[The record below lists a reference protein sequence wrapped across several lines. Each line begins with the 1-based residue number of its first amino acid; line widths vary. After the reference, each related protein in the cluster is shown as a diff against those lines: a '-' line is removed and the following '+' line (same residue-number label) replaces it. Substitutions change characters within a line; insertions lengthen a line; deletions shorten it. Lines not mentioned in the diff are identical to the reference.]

1 MSKSIVKPMLAA
13 EVDFNK
19 LRYPIFTQPKLDGIR
34 VIIKDGVV
42 YSRSLK
48 PIANKHVQSL
58 FGHLHGADGELI
70 VGDVTA
76 QDVFQKTT
84 SGVMS
89 KEGEPDVTLYAFDM
103 WNQTGKT
110 YESRYNTLLEVIYQQ
125 PQVYDVPYST
135 IHTQK
140 ELLVYAD
147 TQISAGYEGIMLR
160 NPNTTYKHGRA
171 TNNTQELLKYKLFE
185 DSEFECVGVEE
196 LMHNE
201 NELKLD
207 ELGYAERSSCKEGL
221 KPSGMLGALILKWK
235 DNETFKTGTGFT
247 EQQRKDIFAEKDSDN
262 SIIGKLVKVKYQSSG
277 MKDKPRFPSFVGV
290 RSREDM

>member
-1 MSKSIVKPMLAA
+1 MTKHIVKPMLAV

-19 LRYPIFTQPKLDGIR
+19 LRYPVYAQPKLDGIR

-48 PIANKHVQSL
+48 AIPNKHIQTL
-58 FGHLHGADGELI
+58 FGHLHGVDGELI

-89 KEGEPDVTLYAFDM
+89 KEGEPNVTLYAFDVWDKPTSIFEM
-103 WNQTGKT
+103 RQQHLNLKCCE
-110 YESRYNTLLEVIYQQ
+110 ESDVEI
-125 PQVYDVPYST
+125 VPYQCVNT
-135 IHTQK
+135 PDK
-140 ELLVYAD
+140 LLAYAD
-147 TQISAGYEGIMLR
+147 TQISTGYEGIMLR
-160 NPNTTYKHGRA
+160 NPYTSYKYGRA

-201 NELKLD
+201 NELKTD
-207 ELGYAERSSCKEGL
+207 ELGYAERSSCKDGL
-221 KPSGMLGALILKWK
+221 KPSGRLGALILKWK

-247 EQQRKDIFAEKDSDN
+247 EQQRKDIFAEKDGDN
-262 SIIGKLVKVKYQSSG
+262 SIIGKLVKVKYQASG

>member
-1 MSKSIVKPMLAA
+1 MKQIIKPMLAVEA
-13 EVDFNK
+13 DFNK
-19 LRYPIFTQPKLDGIR
+19 LRYPVFTQPKLDGIR
-34 VIIKDGVV
+34 VIVKDGIV

-48 PIANKHVQSL
+48 AIPNKHVQSL
-58 FGHLHGADGELI
+58 FGHLQGLDGELI
-70 VGDVTA
+70 VGNPTA

-89 KEGEPDVTLYAFDM
+89 KDGEPDVTLYAFDVWDKPTSIFEM
-103 WNQTGKT
+103 RQQCLRLKCCE
-110 YESRYNTLLEVIYQQ
+110 ESDIEL
-125 PQVYDVPYST
+125 VPYEC
-135 IHTQK
+135 IHTYK
-140 ELLVYAD
+140 ELLAYAD
-147 TQISAGYEGIMLR
+147 TQISTGYEGIMLR
-160 NPNTTYKHGRA
+160 NPYAPYKYGRA

-235 DNETFKTGTGFT
+235 DGETFKVGTGFT

-262 SIIGKLVKVKYQSSG
+262 SIIGKLIKVKYQASG

>member
-1 MSKSIVKPMLAA
+1 
-13 EVDFNK
+13 
-19 LRYPIFTQPKLDGIR
+19 
-34 VIIKDGVV
+34 
-42 YSRSLK
+42 
-48 PIANKHVQSL
+48 L

-76 QDVFQKTT
+76 HDVFQKTT

-89 KEGEPDVTLYAFDM
+89 KEGEPDVTLYVFDM
-103 WNQTGKT
+103 WNQTDKT

-125 PQVYDVPYST
+125 PHVYDVRYNT
-135 IHTQK
+135 INTHK
-140 ELLVYAD
+140 ELLAYAD
-147 TQISAGYEGIMLR
+147 KQIQAGYEGIMLR

-185 DSEFECVGVEE
+185 DGEFKCIGIEE

-221 KPSGMLGALILKWK
+221 KPSGMLGALILMWK
-235 DNETFKTGTGFT
+235 DHEKLTVSTFKVGTGFT

-262 SIIGKLVKVKYQSSG
+262 SIIGKFVKVKYQSSG

-290 RSREDM
+290 RSIEDM

>member
-1 MSKSIVKPMLAA
+1 MKQIIKPMLAV

-19 LRYPIFTQPKLDGIR
+19 LRYPTFAQPKLDGIR
-34 VIIKDGVV
+34 VIVKDGIV

-58 FGHLHGADGELI
+58 FGHLHGVDGELI
-70 VGDVTA
+70 VGEVTA

-84 SGVMS
+84 SGAMS
-89 KEGEPDVTLYAFDM
+89 KEGEPDVTLYAFDVWDKPTSIFEM
-103 WNQTGKT
+103 RQQSLRLKCCE
-110 YESRYNTLLEVIYQQ
+110 ESDVEL
-125 PQVYDVPYST
+125 VPYECINT
-135 IHTQK
+135 HK
-140 ELLVYAD
+140 ELLDYAN
-147 TQISAGYEGIMLR
+147 TQIQSGYEGIMLR
-160 NPNTTYKHGRA
+160 NPNTTYKYGRS
-171 TNNTQELLKYKLFE
+171 TNNTQELLKYKLFT
-185 DSEFECVGVEE
+185 DAEFECIGVEE

-235 DNETFKTGTGFT
+235 DNDTFKVGTGFT

-262 SIIGKLVKVKYQSSG
+262 SIIGKLIKVKYQSSG